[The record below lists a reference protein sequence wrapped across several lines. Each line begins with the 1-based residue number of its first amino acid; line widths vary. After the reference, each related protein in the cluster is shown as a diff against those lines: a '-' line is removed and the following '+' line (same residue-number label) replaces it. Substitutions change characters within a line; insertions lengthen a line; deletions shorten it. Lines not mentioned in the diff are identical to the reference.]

1 MYEELRKASKE
12 IPGDNTT
19 IYKTMKT
26 PRPDIISINGCKY
39 KRQDLECA
47 LLTSLK
53 LKFGET
59 VNINGNNCLTDLVA
73 EELVHTLDKFG
84 DCKIDI
90 IRYEHLI
97 ELVEQVGVGNL
108 MWYDLETLA
117 NDVFLKENEN
127 GMQIVI
133 PEHATAAERLLEI
146 LEINT
151 YLNPADFQNYKEE
164 SFETIEDA
172 MNTCLA
178 LKIVDRWRHGTKEER
193 GTIYRFIH
201 QNFFHEFK
209 YTLKKNEDK
218 IYRNFK
224 FISKEGEEKCISS
237 KSK

>member
-1 MYEELRKASKE
+1 MYKELRKASE
-12 IPGDNTT
+12 ELPGDNTT
-19 IYKTMKT
+19 TYKTMKT
-26 PRPDIISINGCKY
+26 PRSDIISINGYKY
-39 KRQDLECA
+39 YRQDLECA

-53 LKFGET
+53 LKFDET
-59 VNINGNNCLTDLVA
+59 VEINGNNCLTDSVA

-151 YLNPADFQNYKEE
+151 YLNPANFQNYKEE
-164 SFETIEDA
+164 GFETIEDA

-178 LKIVDRWRHGTKEER
+178 LKVVNRWRHGTKEER
-193 GTIYRFIH
+193 GRIYQFIH

-209 YTLKKNEDK
+209 YTLKKNEEK
-218 IYRNFK
+218 TFSNFK
-224 FISKEGEEKCISS
+224 YISNEGEEKSHS
-237 KSK
+237 AKSK